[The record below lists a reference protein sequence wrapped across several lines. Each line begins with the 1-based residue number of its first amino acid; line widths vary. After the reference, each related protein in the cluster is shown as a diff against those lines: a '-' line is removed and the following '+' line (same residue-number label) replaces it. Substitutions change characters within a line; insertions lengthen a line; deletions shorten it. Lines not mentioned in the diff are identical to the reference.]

1 MLPNPIKNL
10 VKQLSRLP
18 GIGPKFAERLVFFLA
33 SQPKEYSGSIAYAL
47 LDFAKKIKHCAE
59 CGNISE
65 ADLCPICA
73 DPKRD
78 RTKICVVESALDII
92 VLEKSGQYKGLYH
105 VLGGVISPH
114 KHIMPENLRI
124 KELID
129 RVSKRNTPLA
139 SAAPTKSEKNIPK
152 IQEIIIATNPNTE
165 GDTTALY
172 LVRVLSPLGT
182 KITRLARGLPSGS
195 ELEYM
200 DEAHGRIEEAF
211 HACLTE
217 KALESFE
224 PI

>member
-1 MLPNPIKNL
+1 MLPNPIENL
-10 VKQLSRLP
+10 VKQLARLP

-33 SQPKEYSGSIAYAL
+33 SQPKEYSGAIAYAL
-47 LDFAKKIKHCAE
+47 LDFSKKIKHCAE

-65 ADLCPICA
+65 AELCPICA

-78 RTKICVVESALDII
+78 RTKICAIESAIDII

-124 KELID
+124 KELVARI
-129 RVSKRNTPLA
+129 SKNKP
-139 SAAPTKSEKNIPK
+139 S

-172 LVRVLSPLGT
+172 LVRVLSPLGV

-200 DEAHGRIEEAF
+200 DEATISSALTGRRN
-211 HACLTE
+211 L
-217 KALESFE
+217 
-224 PI
+224 

>member
-1 MLPNPIKNL
+1 MSAKPIEI
-10 VKQLSRLP
+10 LSKELSKLP

-33 SQPKEYSGSIAYAL
+33 SQPKEYSGAIAYAL
-47 LDFAKKIKHCAE
+47 LDFSKKIKHCAE

-65 ADLCPICA
+65 AELCPICA

-78 RTKICVVESALDII
+78 RTKICAIESAIDII

-124 KELID
+124 KELVARI
-129 RVSKRNTPLA
+129 SKNKP
-139 SAAPTKSEKNIPK
+139 S

-172 LVRVLSPLGT
+172 LVRVLSPLGV

-200 DEAHGRIEEAF
+200 DEATISSALAGRRN
-211 HACLTE
+211 L
-217 KALESFE
+217 
-224 PI
+224 

>member
-1 MLPNPIKNL
+1 MSLIKP
-10 VKQLSRLP
+10 VEILSKELSKLP

-33 SQPKEYSGSIAYAL
+33 SQPKEYSSAIAYAL
-47 LDFAKKIKHCAE
+47 IDFAKKIKHCKE

-65 ADLCPICA
+65 AGLCPICA

-78 RTKICVVESALDII
+78 RTKICAVESALDII

-124 KELID
+124 KQLVD
-129 RVSKRNTPLA
+129 RVSKKNSSPAFTSSFA
-139 SAAPTKSEKNIPK
+139 ENEKNNSK

-172 LVRVLSPLGT
+172 LVRVLSPLGV

-200 DEAHGRIEEAF
+200 DEATISSALAGRRN
-211 HACLTE
+211 L
-217 KALESFE
+217 
-224 PI
+224 

>member
-1 MLPNPIKNL
+1 MLPSPIENL
-10 VKQLSRLP
+10 VKQLARLP

-33 SQPKEYSGSIAYAL
+33 SQPKEYTSSIACAL
-47 LDFAKKIKHCAE
+47 IDFAKKIKHCAE

-65 ADLCPICA
+65 DNLCPICS

-78 RTKICVVESALDII
+78 KTKICALESALDII

-114 KHIMPENLRI
+114 KHIMPENLQIKQLIGRI
-124 KELID
+124 
-129 RVSKRNTPLA
+129 SKRNTPPAFAA
-139 SAAPTKSEKNIPK
+139 SAESGKNSPK

-172 LVRVLSPLGT
+172 LVRVLSPLGV

-200 DEAHGRIEEAF
+200 DEATISSALVGRKN
-211 HACLTE
+211 L
-217 KALESFE
+217 
-224 PI
+224 

>member
-1 MLPNPIKNL
+1 MPISPIENL
-10 VKQLSRLP
+10 IKQLARLP

-33 SQPKEYSGSIAYAL
+33 SQPKEYSGAIAYAL
-47 LDFAKKIKHCAE
+47 LDFSKKIKHCVA

-65 ADLCPICA
+65 IELCPICA
-73 DPKRD
+73 NPKRD
-78 RTKICVVESALDII
+78 RTKICVVENALDII

-124 KELID
+124 KELIA
-129 RVSKRNTPLA
+129 RISKRNVS
-139 SAAPTKSEKNIPK
+139 SAFILSPEKEKNDPK

-172 LVRVLSPLGT
+172 LVRVLSPLGV

-200 DEAHGRIEEAF
+200 DEATISSALAGRKN
-211 HACLTE
+211 L
-217 KALESFE
+217 
-224 PI
+224 

>member
-1 MLPNPIKNL
+1 MSAKPIEIL
-10 VKQLSRLP
+10 SKQLSKLP

-33 SQPKEYSGSIAYAL
+33 SQPKEYSSAIAYAL
-47 LDFAKKIKHCAE
+47 IDFTKKIKHCAE

-78 RTKICVVESALDII
+78 KTKVCVIENALDII

-124 KELID
+124 KQLIA
-129 RVSKRNTPLA
+129 RISKRNNSPA
-139 SAAPTKSEKNIPK
+139 FSSEKEKNNPK

-172 LVRVLSPLGT
+172 LVRVLSPLKV

-200 DEAHGRIEEAF
+200 DEATISSALAGRKN
-211 HACLTE
+211 L
-217 KALESFE
+217 
-224 PI
+224 

>member
-1 MLPNPIKNL
+1 MPIKPVETL
-10 VKQLSRLP
+10 SKQLSKLP

-33 SQPKEYSGSIAYAL
+33 SQPKEYSSAIAYAL
-47 LDFAKKIKHCAE
+47 LDFSKKIKHCTE

-65 ADLCPICA
+65 SDLCPICA

-78 RTKICVVESALDII
+78 RTKICVIESALDII
-92 VLEKSGQYKGLYH
+92 VLEKTGQYKGLYH

-124 KELID
+124 KELTD
-129 RVSKRNTPLA
+129 RISKRNNPPG
-139 SAAPTKSEKNIPK
+139 APAPEIPKNIPK

-172 LVRVLSPLGT
+172 LMRVLSPLGV

-200 DEAHGRIEEAF
+200 DEATISSALVGRRN
-211 HACLTE
+211 L
-217 KALESFE
+217 
-224 PI
+224 

>member
-1 MLPNPIKNL
+1 MSSDPIENL
-10 VKQLSRLP
+10 VKQLARLP

-33 SQPKEYSGSIAYAL
+33 SQPKEYTSAIAYAL
-47 LDFAKKIKHCAE
+47 IDFAKKIKHCAE

-65 ADLCPICA
+65 TGLCPICA
-73 DPKRD
+73 SPKRD
-78 RTKICVVESALDII
+78 RTKICVIESALDII

-124 KELID
+124 KQLIA
-129 RVSKRNTPLA
+129 RISKRNNSSVSSTE
-139 SAAPTKSEKNIPK
+139 KEKNNPK

-172 LVRVLSPLGT
+172 LVRVLSPLEV

-200 DEAHGRIEEAF
+200 DEATISSALVGRRN
-211 HACLTE
+211 L
-217 KALESFE
+217 
-224 PI
+224 

>member
-1 MLPNPIKNL
+1 MSAKPVEI
-10 VKQLSRLP
+10 LSKELSKLP

-33 SQPKEYSGSIAYAL
+33 SQPKEYSGAIAYAL
-47 LDFAKKIKHCAE
+47 LDFSKKIKHCAE

-65 ADLCPICA
+65 AELCPICA

-78 RTKICVVESALDII
+78 RTKICAIESAIDII

-124 KELID
+124 KELVARI
-129 RVSKRNTPLA
+129 SKNKP
-139 SAAPTKSEKNIPK
+139 S

-172 LVRVLSPLGT
+172 LVRVLSPLGV

-200 DEAHGRIEEAF
+200 DEATISSALTGRRN
-211 HACLTE
+211 L
-217 KALESFE
+217 
-224 PI
+224 

>member
-1 MLPNPIKNL
+1 MPLSPIENL
-10 VKQLSRLP
+10 TKQLARLP

-33 SQPKEYSGSIAYAL
+33 GQPKEYSSAIAYAL
-47 LDFAKKIKHCAE
+47 LDFSKKIKHCKE

-65 ADLCPICA
+65 TDLCPICA

-78 RTKICVVESALDII
+78 RTKICVIESALDII
-92 VLEKSGQYKGLYH
+92 VLEKTGQYKGLYH

-124 KELID
+124 KQLAD
-129 RVSKRNTPLA
+129 RISKRNNPPG
-139 SAAPTKSEKNIPK
+139 APAPEIPKNIPK

-172 LVRVLSPLGT
+172 LMRVLSPLDV

-200 DEAHGRIEEAF
+200 DEATLSSALVGRRN
-211 HACLTE
+211 L
-217 KALESFE
+217 
-224 PI
+224 

>member
-1 MLPNPIKNL
+1 MLPNPIENL
-10 VKQLSRLP
+10 VKQLARLP

-33 SQPKEYSGSIAYAL
+33 SQPKEYTSAIAYAL
-47 LDFAKKIKHCAE
+47 IDFAKKIKHCAE

-65 ADLCPICA
+65 TGLCPICA
-73 DPKRD
+73 SPKRD
-78 RTKICVVESALDII
+78 RTKICVIESALDII

-124 KELID
+124 KQLVD
-129 RVSKRNTPLA
+129 RISKRNNSPAFAA
-139 SAAPTKSEKNIPK
+139 SPEKEKNNPK

-172 LVRVLSPLGT
+172 LVRVLSPSGV

-200 DEAHGRIEEAF
+200 DEATISSALAGRKD
-211 HACLTE
+211 L
-217 KALESFE
+217 
-224 PI
+224 

>member
-1 MLPNPIKNL
+1 MNSAKPIEIL
-10 VKQLSRLP
+10 SKQLSKLP

-33 SQPKEYSGSIAYAL
+33 SQPKEYSDSIAYAL
-47 LDFAKKIKHCAE
+47 LDFGKKIKHCAE

-65 ADLCPICA
+65 IALCPICA
-73 DPKRD
+73 NPRRD
-78 RTKICVVESALDII
+78 KTKICVIESALDII

-124 KELID
+124 KQLTERI
-129 RVSKRNTPLA
+129 SKRNNSSAFAA
-139 SAAPTKSEKNIPK
+139 SPEKEKTNPK

-172 LVRVLSPLGT
+172 LARVLAPLGIR
-182 KITRLARGLPSGS
+182 ITRLARGLPSGS

-200 DEAHGRIEEAF
+200 DEATISSALVGRRN
-211 HACLTE
+211 L
-217 KALESFE
+217 
-224 PI
+224 

>member
-1 MLPNPIKNL
+1 MPVKPIEIL
-10 VKQLSRLP
+10 SKQLSKLP

-33 SQPKEYSGSIAYAL
+33 SQPKEYSSAIAYAL
-47 LDFAKKIKHCAE
+47 LDFSKKIKHCKE

-65 ADLCPICA
+65 DDLCPICN

-78 RTKICVVESALDII
+78 RTKICVIESALDII
-92 VLEKSGQYKGLYH
+92 VLEKTGQYKGLYH

-124 KELID
+124 KELAD
-129 RVSKRNTPLA
+129 RITKRKN
-139 SAAPTKSEKNIPK
+139 EKNNPK
-152 IQEIIIATNPNTE
+152 IEEIIIATNPNTE

-172 LVRVLSPLGT
+172 LMRILSPLEV

-200 DEAHGRIEEAF
+200 DEATISSALVGRRN
-211 HACLTE
+211 L
-217 KALESFE
+217 
-224 PI
+224 